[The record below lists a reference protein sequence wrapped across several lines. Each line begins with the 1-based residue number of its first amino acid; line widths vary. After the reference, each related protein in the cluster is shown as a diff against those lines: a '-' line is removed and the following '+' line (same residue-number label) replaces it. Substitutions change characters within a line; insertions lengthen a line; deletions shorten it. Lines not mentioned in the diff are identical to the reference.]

1 MRLPKFEYREPKGIQ
16 EAVSMLADEPGAK
29 VLAGGTDLLVN
40 MKHRVEQPSL
50 VINLKRIGDLDYI
63 RRDGGAVRIGALTSL
78 KKVYHDSTVA
88 ENFPA
93 LARAAASV
101 GSYHHQSMGSIGGNI
116 CQQNRCMYYN
126 QSKWWRSARPL
137 CFKAGGE
144 LCHVVNKK
152 EICYSSY
159 CGDTAP
165 ALLVLGAGLILEG
178 PKGSRE
184 ISLDDLYTGDGKAP
198 LALEK
203 GEILR
208 EVVIPEEAMGGS
220 SIYMKFA
227 NRESI
232 DFPIVGHALWVS
244 KDGKGYRAAY
254 TGVDR
259 RPVRAKKV
267 SDFLQGKDL
276 SEAVMEEAAALASK
290 EATPVKN
297 SVYAPSFK
305 RRMMGLLLKKAMNEM
320 TGRAE

>member
-1 MRLPKFEYREPKGIQ
+1 
-16 EAVSMLADEPGAK
+16 MLNDEPDAK

-40 MKHRVEQPSL
+40 MKHQVERPA
-50 VINLKRIGDLDYI
+50 VIVNLKRIGDLDYI
-63 RRDGGAVRIGALTSL
+63 RQENGSLKVGALTPL
-78 KKVYHDSTVA
+78 KKLYRDSLVTEKLA
-88 ENFPA
+88 A
-93 LARAAASV
+93 LVKAASSV
-101 GSYHHQSMGSIGGNI
+101 GSYHHQSMGTIGGNI

-126 QSKWWRSARPL
+126 QSKWWRSARPT

-165 ALLVLGAGLILEG
+165 ALLVLDARVILEG
-178 PKGSRE
+178 KDGSRE
-184 ISLDDLYTGDGKAP
+184 ISLADLYTGDGKAP

-220 SIYMKFA
+220 SRYVKIA

-232 DFPIVGHALWVS
+232 DFPIIGHALWVS
-244 KDGKGYRAAY
+244 ADRKSYRAAY
-254 TGVDR
+254 TAVDR
-259 RPVRAKKV
+259 QPVVAKQAE
-267 SDFLQGKDL
+267 DFLLGKDL
-276 SEAVMEEAAALASK
+276 SDEVMEEAAKLAAK

-297 SVYAPSFK
+297 SVYSPTYK
-305 RRMMGLLLKKAMNEM
+305 RRMMGLLLKRTMSEM
-320 TGRAE
+320 TGRAK